1 MRALSALAALCGA
14 LAWTPTAPSARVAR
28 ARVSRLDAGAR
39 LPLPLFDVE
48 RVGLAGLFEDLD
60 GAGTMLLRPPAD
72 VPPRA
77 VLHFLGGAF
86 VGAAP
91 HITYRYLL
99 EALAREGFLVVS
111 TPYRLEFDYLEL
123 TDKVLARFERAA
135 RPLAQQYGALPVIGV
150 GHSCGALLHVL
161 ITCLFPDTPRAANAL
176 ISFNNKPA
184 GEAIPM
190 FEEAVVPLAT
200 ELAGDAQTARWL
212 RETSASARSI
222 LESAADGYVNSTLAP
237 RFAGAEIL
245 PLLRQS
251 AELADQVPPLFEAI
265 ADGVREFTP
274 TPADTR
280 ETCRRMYRARRT
292 LLIQFEND
300 ALDETAELDALL
312 KEAQS
317 IMRMKRPL
325 VDMAVDTKT
334 MTGTHITPLTQDV
347 FLTTPLDPLDPLS
360 PTRQALRLNFLRT
373 IDETASV
380 LVDWLKS
387 STPPSSAPSST
398 GYTPP

>member
-1 MRALSALAALCGA
+1 
-14 LAWTPTAPSARVAR
+14 
-28 ARVSRLDAGAR
+28 
-39 LPLPLFDVE
+39 
-48 RVGLAGLFEDLD
+48 
-60 GAGTMLLRPPAD
+60 
-72 VPPRA
+72 
-77 VLHFLGGAF
+77 
-86 VGAAP
+86 
-91 HITYRYLL
+91 
-99 EALAREGFLVVS
+99 
-111 TPYRLEFDYLEL
+111 
-123 TDKVLARFERAA
+123 
-135 RPLAQQYGALPVIGV
+135 
-150 GHSCGALLHVL
+150 
-161 ITCLFPDTPRAANAL
+161 
-176 ISFNNKPA
+176 
-184 GEAIPM
+184 
-190 FEEAVVPLAT
+190 
-200 ELAGDAQTARWL
+200 
-212 RETSASARSI
+212 
-222 LESAADGYVNSTLAP
+222 
-237 RFAGAEIL
+237 
-245 PLLRQS
+245 
-251 AELADQVPPLFEAI
+251 
-265 ADGVREFTP
+265 
-274 TPADTR
+274 
-280 ETCRRMYRARRT
+280 MYRARRT